1 MCEIES
7 HKISANMNT
16 SGSGVLS
23 VINGCPSIWI
33 IRMLN
38 IVVLLQFYGY
48 GVFVVFC
55 FWFVF
60 VVFISS
66 FSFVFSFPLCMA
78 IRSPL
83 ASFAYVLWKPNRK
96 KNSSTISISLQ
107 DSGVDK
113 VLDMIVKQFLMK
125 LCASFGF
132 RVMQTNRNNITYERW
147 QYVNV
152 FFYHLLAQ

>member
-1 MCEIES
+1 MV
-7 HKISANMNT
+7 M
-16 SGSGVLS
+16 VYL
-23 VINGCPSIWI
+23 W
-33 IRMLN
+33 
-38 IVVLLQFYGY
+38 
-48 GVFVVFC
+48 
-55 FWFVF
+55 
-60 VVFISS
+60 
-66 FSFVFSFPLCMA
+66 
-78 IRSPL
+78 
-83 ASFAYVLWKPNRK
+83 SFAFDLYLSFLFLLFLLCFHFLYAWRFGARWLVLRTYCGSQTEK

-152 FFYHLLAQ
+152 FFYHLLAQYCQVA